1 MELEYRDESRRG
13 KFVVVIGIIL
23 ALFAGGAAFY
33 FVSQAREQAGQASL
47 QRVPVVV
54 AVRAIPARTA
64 ITAADVAVREVPL
77 DPSNANGVAAQIEA
91 VIGRIPVVSILQ
103 GQILT
108 TNMLASSTEGGQ
120 FSILGPDEV
129 VNGGSEAWRAVSMT
143 VPDDLAVGGL
153 VEAGSTV
160 DVFVTAVV
168 NVPDDVVAAGRY
180 YTDRTTKITYQD
192 MLILAREGQFYVMRA
207 SMAVAEEIAH
217 MQATGTTT
225 FSFALR
231 PDIDTRIVDASDF
244 GVSTNDLI
252 QKYGLPIPEEYPR
265 SNTPITVPL
274 PLPAKQAEPPSTPS
288 ADPSPAPGL

>member
-64 ITAADVAVREVPL
+64 ITAADVTVRNVPL
-77 DPSNANGVAAQIEA
+77 DPSNQAGVASDPTTVVGRLPA
-91 VIGRIPVVSILQ
+91 VTILQ
-103 GQILT
+103 DQIIT
-108 TNMLASSTEGGQ
+108 TNMLASSAEGGQ

-129 VNGGSEAWRAVSMT
+129 VTADSEAWRAIAMT

-153 VEAGSTV
+153 VEPGATV
-160 DVFVTAVV
+160 DVFVTAVI
-168 NVPDDVVAAGRY
+168 NVPDDLVAEGRF

-192 MLILAREGQFYVMRA
+192 VLILAREGSFYIVRA
-207 SMAVAEEIAH
+207 PLAIAEEIAH

-231 PDIDTRIVDASDF
+231 PDIDTRQIDATGL

-252 QKYGLPIPEEYPR
+252 QKYGLPVPEEYPR
-265 SNTPITVPL
+265 NGAAAASQASLPDRTVDL
-274 PLPAKQAEPPSTPS
+274 SAHPSS
-288 ADPSPAPGL
+288 SPAP

>member
-13 KFVVVIGIIL
+13 KFVVVVGIIL

-33 FVSQAREQAGQASL
+33 FVSQAREQAGQANL

-54 AVRAIPARTA
+54 AVRAIPARTV

-77 DPSNANGVAAQIEA
+77 DPSNANGVANQIEA
-91 VIGRIPVVSILQ
+91 VVGRIPVVTVLQ
-103 GQILT
+103 NQIVT

-129 VNGGSEAWRAVSMT
+129 VTGGSEAWRAISMT

-153 VEAGSTV
+153 IEAGSTV
-160 DVFVTAVV
+160 DVFVTAVI
-168 NVPDDVVAAGRY
+168 NVPDDVVAQGRY

-192 MLILAREGQFYVMRA
+192 MLILAREGEFYIMRA
-207 SMAVAEEIAH
+207 SLAVAEEIAH

-231 PDIDTRIVDASDF
+231 PEIDTRLVDASGL
-244 GVSTNDLI
+244 GVSTNELI
-252 QKYGLPIPEEYPR
+252 QKYGLPIPEEYPK
-265 SNTPITVPL
+265 SSTPISNPI
-274 PLPAKQAEPPSTPS
+274 PLPARQ
-288 ADPSPAPGL
+288 ADPSPEPSAAPTP